1 MNRADVSPAS
11 IGTAIHASGHV
22 TPVSRVPGGCSIYR
36 LNFGDS
42 DKIFISTHELLD
54 EVYDEKGFTTM
65 VSGALDQIRNGVHA
79 GWSLHSLLRR
89 TQLGG
94 SSQSLMPAFGPL
106 SIRSMFD
113 DRHDIAS
120 QLVVKWARFGPKE
133 RINVPDDFTRMRSFA
148 LANTTLPTGRQPI
161 SLMDILGLYAEL
173 SQPATRKN
181 IARIAASCP
190 DEIVRA
196 SISALAGKDFEQEI
210 LNKRRSPLDI
220 LNTPAR

>member
-1 MNRADVSPAS
+1 
-11 IGTAIHASGHV
+11 
-22 TPVSRVPGGCSIYR
+22 
-36 LNFGDS
+36 
-42 DKIFISTHELLD
+42 
-54 EVYDEKGFTTM
+54 
-65 VSGALDQIRNGVHA
+65 
-79 GWSLHSLLRR
+79 
-89 TQLGG
+89 
-94 SSQSLMPAFGPL
+94 
-106 SIRSMFD
+106 MFD

-133 RINVPDDFTRMRSFA
+133 RINVPDDFTR
-148 LANTTLPTGRQPI
+148 
-161 SLMDILGLYAEL
+161 
-173 SQPATRKN
+173 N